1 MDKLEK
7 QYLALKRTYDQE
19 NKEKENQIRKKA
31 LEVESIKRKNTLL
44 Q

>member
-1 MDKLEK
+1 MSKLEK
-7 QYLALKRTYDQE
+7 QYLELKKIYDQE
-19 NKEKENQIRKKA
+19 KKEKDDQIRKTA